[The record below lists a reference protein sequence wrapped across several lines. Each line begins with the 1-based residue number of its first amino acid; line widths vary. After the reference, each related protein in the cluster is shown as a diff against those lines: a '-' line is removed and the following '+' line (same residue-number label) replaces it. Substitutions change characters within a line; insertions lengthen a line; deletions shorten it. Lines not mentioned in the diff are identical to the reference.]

1 MILFCPDLVDELRHD
16 FRQPENNYLAARW
29 QNMVSTCLPEESEQI
44 MQTLDF
50 QAAQHLTA
58 ALSSPQDIAQG
69 VKVGEAF

>member
-1 MILFCPDLVDELRHD
+1 
-16 FRQPENNYLAARW
+16 
-29 QNMVSTCLPEESEQI
+29 MVSTCLPEESEQI